1 MYLNICYAIFAFYH
15 ITIVGKVPSNGCF
28 MFLVLFTIRLPIC
41 YTDPGTCHS
50 HFILNHVKA
59 EKASMSFISFV
70 TCKAPLNRTCFA
82 IHNNVRTLLT
92 KIKRSRGGRGR
103 MAVAFTTTC
112 TISPYHHERCE
123 FESRLWRG
131 VFDTTLCDKSL
142 SVTCVG
148 FLRFSP
154 PLKLT
159 ATI

>member
-1 MYLNICYAIFAFYH
+1 MFYVSCVIYHPTSDLLYRSWYMSFTFYLKSCQSRKGKHVLHLICYMRS
-15 ITIVGKVPSNGCF
+15 PS
-28 MFLVLFTIRLPIC
+28 
-41 YTDPGTCHS
+41 
-50 HFILNHVKA
+50 
-59 EKASMSFISFV
+59 
-70 TCKAPLNRTCFA
+70 LNRTCFA

-92 KIKRSRGGRGR
+92 KIKRGRGGRGR

-112 TISPYHHERCE
+112 TISTYHHKRCE

-142 SVTCVG
+142 SATCVG